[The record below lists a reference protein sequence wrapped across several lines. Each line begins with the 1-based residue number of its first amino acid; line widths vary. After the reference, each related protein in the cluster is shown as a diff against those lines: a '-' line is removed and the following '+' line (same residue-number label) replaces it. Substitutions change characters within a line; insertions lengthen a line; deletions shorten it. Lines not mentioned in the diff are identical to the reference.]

1 MQCKMVKRFLNEHGL
16 EYSEINIEEQLEARD
31 YLMNM
36 NLKTVPVTEADGQV
50 ILGFNIT
57 ELRQLIKKKKRP
69 LIRGLFT
76 YLDSFTDLRDNT
88 R

>member
-1 MQCKMVKRFLNEHGL
+1 MIKVYYKNNCMQCKMVKRFLNEHGL

-57 ELRQLIKKKKRP
+57 ELRQLIKKKK
-69 LIRGLFT
+69 
-76 YLDSFTDLRDNT
+76 DL
-88 R
+88 

>member
-16 EYSEINIEEQLEARD
+16 EYSEINIEEQPEACD

-57 ELRQLIKKKKRP
+57 ELRQLIK
-69 LIRGLFT
+69 
-76 YLDSFTDLRDNT
+76 
-88 R
+88 

>member
-16 EYSEINIEEQLEARD
+16 EYSEINIEEQPEACD
-31 YLMNM
+31 HLMNM

-57 ELRQLIKKKKRP
+57 ELRQLIK
-69 LIRGLFT
+69 
-76 YLDSFTDLRDNT
+76 
-88 R
+88 